1 MVKRGIL
8 KIKPTTKLKNKA
20 YEQDLLSNMYALIR
34 LFYAIINTKFFVTG
48 IVGALWNNKLLLLR
62 L

>member
-20 YEQDLLSNMYALIR
+20 YEQDLHYVIYGFPGRITKKFTGYLQYLHEEFTCYLHDLSP
-34 LFYAIINTKFFVTG
+34 
-48 IVGALWNNKLLLLR
+48 LL
-62 L
+62 